1 MVEFKTSENYNEGI
15 QLKIDLVMDFVL
27 KLDLL
32 LNGNSSLTVT
42 LQNRENHDYY
52 LLHYITSDILI
63 TTEVRWLF
71 YLISHKIKSSNYL
84 SGNQYLSWSGKCTGM
99 EKVYKRL
106 DCGLTERIKLCQ

>member
-1 MVEFKTSENYNEGI
+1 MYANYYIIEVFYRLVPDSASFKRVLSKTNNKVVEFKTSENYNEGI

-42 LQNRENHDYY
+42 LQNRENNDCY

-63 TTEVRWLF
+63 TTEVWWLIF
-71 YLISHKIKSSNYL
+71 FLNYIIISSNY
-84 SGNQYLSWSGKCTGM
+84 
-99 EKVYKRL
+99 
-106 DCGLTERIKLCQ
+106 